1 MPGKYYKVVCLIQLS
16 QFQQA
21 FKEIVNNPSY
31 AR

>member
-1 MPGKYYKVVCLIQLS
+1 MTVCLIQLS

-31 AR
+31 ARLVL